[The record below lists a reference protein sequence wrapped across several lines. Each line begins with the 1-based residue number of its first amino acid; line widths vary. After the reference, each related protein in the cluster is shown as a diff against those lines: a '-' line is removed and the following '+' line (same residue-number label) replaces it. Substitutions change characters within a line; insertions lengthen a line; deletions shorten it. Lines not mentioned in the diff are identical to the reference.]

1 MLMNSL
7 AIPPKTRSSSMDNG
21 LPAQEPSSFHSN
33 DHVLSLS
40 GNDISAVERDP
51 QASLKPKPRPPVAPK
66 PKLSVERREQLAS
79 RGRTM
84 SVTDIRSPQRKQL
97 KPPILPRHMNIR
109 TPPPPKPPRINSVVF
124 SDEKDDQEE
133 SFIDNYSRVELDI
146 PDTSGDI
153 DSDSQPTID
162 EEQSEEEY
170 DLTQRQLH
178 ATAGGGIDFS
188 PHRLATR
195 AMSQPLPPHPNS
207 KHQSRPSITSSLAI
221 QSGPNERTRLIERYH
236 DLQRKHLPLFKS
248 MTLIELAQK
257 YAKFFPLKIQ
267 VTEGHYGMSS
277 KFSIST
283 DDRFNVHFKKRMKN
297 ITIQTHGEEYFI
309 PLSSAI
315 QFGLVY
321 DPSDDQTQAMEGY
334 RFRRVADLMGSN
346 PLPKIVCVISP
357 CSCSNGVFLEHN
369 ELLVVKKVKK
379 SLFRGRPMLKVL
391 SLLTMT
397 KKLLPEEAIGD
408 FTTKPLCIKLNLPQ
422 FLEHIPKPFPSKAM
436 MYLDKDDG
444 SVDVE
449 EILPY
454 MFSWPVVLKE
464 VKRHKSLV
472 ATPEKSQQLIDI
484 PLQGNIGAVRV
495 TIVPPNNP
503 EDIQEL
509 FTNTKRFLR
518 RFDVTQMDIYGEFHT
533 ETAHD
538 TQNTFYRIVR
548 GSIKDL
554 GVEVVTPEALRKDGQ
569 QHHRNVQQGQD
580 GGDDTDS
587 FTSSNSG
594 DHIYATLPGSV
605 CSDEEY
611 ETLEQVHIRPI
622 LSATATGPD
631 LLDKKPLEVNR
642 NVPIPIPR
650 KPRKRSE
657 TSLSGSGGF
666 RFSRIANRS
675 NLSPP
680 SEPLTGGHRSVS
692 LGQLTNTELLAQEFE
707 ENRQYLKTLSIQQV
721 SLSVTIQYGEL
732 LKTFVLFVHII
743 SFLCGATFVQVGDL
757 LDAMNL
763 GKYTASFKEQHISGD
778 LLAELTD
785 NMLHND
791 LGIESDLHRLRLI
804 KVIKGE
810 HSVHR
815 IFKHSPSYCHL
826 TKNACN

>member
-1 MLMNSL
+1 MNSF
-7 AIPPKTRSSSMDNG
+7 AIPPKTRSLSMDNW
-21 LPAQEPSSFHSN
+21 LLVQEPGSFHST
-33 DHVLSLS
+33 DHVLSSS
-40 GNDISAVERDP
+40 GNDVSAVERDQQTP
-51 QASLKPKPRPPVAPK
+51 LKPKPRPPIAPK

-97 KPPILPRHMNIR
+97 KPPILPRHMNVH
-109 TPPPPKPPRINSVVF
+109 TPPPPKPPRVNSVVF
-124 SDEKDDQEE
+124 SDDQEE
-133 SFIDNYSRVELDI
+133 SFIANYSRVEVDI
-146 PDTSGDI
+146 PDASEDI

-162 EEQSEEEY
+162 EQQSEEEY
-170 DLTQRQLH
+170 DLTSPQLH
-178 ATAGGGIDFS
+178 ATARGGIDSS
-188 PHRLATR
+188 PHWPATR
-195 AMSQPLPPHPNS
+195 VMSQPLPLHPNS
-207 KHQSRPSITSSLAI
+207 KRPSITSSLAF

-248 MTLIELAQK
+248 MTLTELAQK

-321 DPSDDQTQAMEGY
+321 DPSDNQTQAMEGY
-334 RFRRVADLMGSN
+334 RFRRVSDLIGAN

-408 FTTKPLCIKLNLPQ
+408 FTTKPLCMKLNLPQ

-436 MYLDKDDG
+436 MYLDKDDS

-472 ATPEKSQQLIDI
+472 ATPENSVQLIDI
-484 PLQGNIGAVRV
+484 PLQGNIGAVRI
-495 TIVPPNNP
+495 TIVPPNSP

-518 RFDVTQMDIYGEFHT
+518 RFDVSQMDIYGEFRT

-538 TQNTFYRIVR
+538 TQNTFYRILR

-569 QHHRNVQQGQD
+569 QHHRNIQQDQD
-580 GGDDTDS
+580 GGNDTDS

-611 ETLEQVHIRPI
+611 EILEQVHIRPI
-622 LSATATGPD
+622 LSATVTGPD
-631 LLDKKPLEVNR
+631 LLDKKPLGVNR
-642 NVPIPIPR
+642 DAPIPIPR
-650 KPRKRSE
+650 KPRIRSG
-657 TSLSGSGGF
+657 TSLSGSGVF

-675 NLSPP
+675 DLSPP
-680 SEPLTGGHRSVS
+680 TEPLTRGHRSVS

-721 SLSVTIQYGEL
+721 RLYTCTVCAY
-732 LKTFVLFVHII
+732 II
-743 SFLCGATFVQVGDL
+743 SFLCGVTFVQVGDL

-763 GKYTASFKEQHISGD
+763 GKYTVSFKEQHISGD

-785 NMLHND
+785 NMLHHD

>member
-7 AIPPKTRSSSMDNG
+7 AIPPKTRSLSMDNG
-21 LPAQEPSSFHSN
+21 LQVQEPSSFHST
-33 DHVLSLS
+33 DHDLYLS
-40 GNDISAVERDP
+40 GNDVSAMERDQQTTP
-51 QASLKPKPRPPVAPK
+51 KPLKPKPRPPIAPK
-66 PKLSVERREQLAS
+66 PKLNTERREQLAS
-79 RGRTM
+79 HGRTM
-84 SVTDIRSPQRKQL
+84 SVSDIRSPQRKQL
-97 KPPILPRHMNIR
+97 KPPILPRHMNVH
-109 TPPPPKPPRINSVVF
+109 TPPPPKPPRINSVAF

-133 SFIDNYSRVELDI
+133 SFIANYSRVEVEI
-146 PDTSGDI
+146 PDGTEDI

-162 EEQSEEEY
+162 EQLEFEEEY
-170 DLTQRQLH
+170 DFPPHQLH
-178 ATAGGGIDFS
+178 ATAGGGINSS
-188 PHRLATR
+188 PHMAATR
-195 AMSQPLPPHPNS
+195 AMSQPLPLHSNS
-207 KHQSRPSITSSLAI
+207 KHQSQQSIASSLAH
-221 QSGPNERTRLIERYH
+221 QSGPYEKTTLIERYH
-236 DLQRKHLPLFKS
+236 DLQAKHLPLFKS
-248 MTLIELAQK
+248 MTLTELAQK

-321 DPSDDQTQAMEGY
+321 DPSGNQIKAMEGH
-334 RFRRVADLMGSN
+334 RFRRVADLIVAN

-369 ELLVVKKVKK
+369 ELLVLKKVKK

-408 FTTKPLCIKLNLPQ
+408 FITKPLCIKLNLPQ

-436 MYLDKDDG
+436 MYLDKDASSFD
-444 SVDVE
+444 E
-449 EILPY
+449 EELLPY

-464 VKRHKSLV
+464 VKKHKSLV
-472 ATPEKSQQLIDI
+472 ATPEKSLQLIDI

-503 EDIQEL
+503 EDVQEL

-533 ETAHD
+533 ERAQD
-538 TQNTFYRIVR
+538 TQNTLYRMVR
-548 GSIKDL
+548 RSMKGL
-554 GVEVVTPEALRKDGQ
+554 GVEVVTPEALKNDGHRHFRNMQ
-569 QHHRNVQQGQD
+569 QEQD
-580 GGDDTDS
+580 GEDDTDS

-594 DHIYATLPGSV
+594 DHIYATLPGSLY
-605 CSDEEY
+605 SDEEY
-611 ETLEQVHIRPI
+611 EIVEQVHIRPI
-622 LSATATGPD
+622 LSAATTAPD

-642 NVPIPIPR
+642 EVPIPIPR

-657 TSLSGSGGF
+657 TLLSGSGVF
-666 RFSRIANRS
+666 RCSRIGNRS

-680 SEPLTGGHRSVS
+680 SEPLARGHRSAS
-692 LGQLTNTELLAQEFE
+692 LGQLTNTTQEFE

-721 SLSVTIQYGEL
+721 SL
-732 LKTFVLFVHII
+732 
-743 SFLCGATFVQVGDL
+743 
-757 LDAMNL
+757 
-763 GKYTASFKEQHISGD
+763 
-778 LLAELTD
+778 
-785 NMLHND
+785 
-791 LGIESDLHRLRLI
+791 
-804 KVIKGE
+804 
-810 HSVHR
+810 
-815 IFKHSPSYCHL
+815 
-826 TKNACN
+826 